1 MPDRC
6 FRWRAMTATR
16 DYYDVLSLQRDS
28 SAEDVKRAYRRLA
41 MKYHP
46 DRNPGDEEAERSFK
60 ECAEAY
66 EVLSD
71 PERRRVYDA
80 HGHAGL
86 RGRPGH
92 DFRSMNVE
100 DIFSMFDDILGG
112 FGGRASRQPRQRRGY
127 DLETDVE
134 ITLHDVLTG
143 TECDVEFD
151 RLDVCGG
158 CSGSGAAPGSVPASC
173 TTCNGNGQV
182 QQAGLGGMFRMVS
195 TCPTCRGR
203 GSIISEHCKDCSG
216 RGRMAVHRSLR
227 VRIPAGV
234 HDGQAVR
241 VGGEGE
247 PPAPEVSPDGS
258 GTPGDLHVLV
268 RVSGDDRFERDG
280 DHLITVAAVTFTQL
294 AMGASIE
301 VDGLDGTKELEI
313 PSGTQPSTVFRI
325 GGAGLP
331 SLRSGRRGGLVVVAR
346 LIVPRKL
353 ADEQQRLLKEYA
365 ATEDVPVNEPNGS
378 FWDKLRDVVTGG
390 RERED

>member
-1 MPDRC
+1 
-6 FRWRAMTATR
+6 MT
-16 DYYDVLSLQRDS
+16 S
-28 SAEDVKRAYRRLA
+28 
-41 MKYHP
+41 
-46 DRNPGDEEAERSFK
+46 
-60 ECAEAY
+60 
-66 EVLSD
+66 EVLLWEGAVLTVVSFF
-71 PERRRVYDA
+71 V
-80 HGHAGL
+80 G
-86 RGRPGH
+86 
-92 DFRSMNVE
+92 
-100 DIFSMFDDILGG
+100 ILGG
-112 FGGRASRQPRQRRGY
+112 FGGRARSQPRKRRGY

-158 CSGSGAAPGSVPASC
+158 CSGSGAAPGSSPATCS
-173 TTCNGNGQV
+173 TCNGNGQV

-203 GSIISEHCKDCSG
+203 GSIITQQCKDCSG
-216 RGRMAVHRSLR
+216 RGRTAVHRSLR

-234 HDGQAVR
+234 YDGQAVR

-247 PPAPEVSPDGS
+247 PPTPDVSPDGS

-268 RVSGDDRFERDG
+268 RVIGDDRFERDD
-280 DHLITVAAVTFTQL
+280 DHLITVALVTFTQL
-294 AMGASIE
+294 ALGASIE
-301 VDGLDGTKELEI
+301 VEGIDGTKELEI

-331 SLRSGRRGGLVVVAR
+331 NLRSGRRGDLVVVAR

-353 ADEQQRLLKEYA
+353 SDEQQRLLNEYA

-390 RERED
+390 RDCEE